1 MSWRLPQVLQVVINR
16 LIIESRNRW
25 WWMKRGIDQRIGLI
39 QDVLD
44 AVIPSSTDGERWKKS
59 YSWMALLVFSFLSF
73 FLPLLFR
80 VRDWMNGFRFF
91 FTWISFSF
99 QLFSSWLFVLIVQLN
114 EKWVDESRQEKS
126 PSIVFPSP
134 LILVDSKSRF
144 FDGENNGL
152 SSE

>member
-73 FLPLLFR
+73 FFPYCFEF
-80 VRDWMNGFRFF
+80 VTEWMDSNF

-114 EKWVDESRQEKS
+114 EKCVDESRQEKS